1 MDQRQMISA
10 VVGAVAGLAF
20 LFFLPQAVPAQE
32 YSLRDLLK
40 IALERSER
48 VRIAEENVFIA
59 EQGRKKA
66 ISALIPRATSF
77 ATYTAYDQ
85 AKLTS
90 GVTPTSAPT
99 VIQPSDLAT
108 WGVRLDQSFYMNMRE
123 WTALHL
129 ARLNITRSRYELQSV
144 RDDYLLIVCGAYF
157 DVMRAQKGLA
167 IAEANLDRLT
177 RYRDA
182 AKTRLRVGEV
192 TKTTLLRAEA
202 ELSGALSD
210 RERTKNALELAR
222 DVLARVVGLER
233 PFGVKEDTF
242 EDPSLVPVE
251 SFQEQA
257 LRNRSELKSLEMQ
270 KQMAEAQIDYA
281 RGAYWPTIGLSAV
294 YSGLDQVPAATTTNK
309 ESKYVGAAVNFP
321 FFEGGLRVAEVNE
334 AKARKRQAEMTFNDT
349 LKAIKVEVQSAFLD
363 LSTQKGV
370 LKFVGDQVVFAR
382 DNYNAV
388 AKQFEFGLA
397 NSLDVIDANNLLL
410 SAERQMADAMYSYQ
424 LAILRLDRTTGMI
437 QKTALKQ

>member
-1 MDQRQMISA
+1 MKQGVKSA

-20 LFFLPQAVPAQE
+20 LFCVPPPSPAQE

-48 VRIAEENVFIA
+48 VRIAEENVIVA

-66 ISALIPRATSF
+66 ISALVPRATSF
-77 ATYTAYDQ
+77 ASYTAYDQ

-90 GVTPTSAPT
+90 GITPASPPT
-99 VIQPSDLAT
+99 VIQPSDVST

-123 WTALHL
+123 LIALRI
-129 ARLNITRSRYELQSV
+129 ARESIDRSKYDLQSV
-144 RDDYLLIVCGAYF
+144 RDDYLLLVAAAYF
-157 DVMRAQKGLA
+157 DVMRAQRGLA

-182 AKTRLRVGEV
+182 ARTRLRVGEV

-210 RERTKNALELAR
+210 RERSKNALDLAKN
-222 DVLARVVGLER
+222 VLARVAGLEG
-233 PFGVKEDTF
+233 PFSVKEDTF
-242 EDPSLVPVE
+242 EDPTAAPVD
-251 SFQEQA
+251 SFQDQA
-257 LRNRSELKSLEMQ
+257 LRNRAELKSLELQ
-270 KQMAEAQIDYA
+270 KKIAEDQVSYA
-281 RGAYWPTIGLSAV
+281 RGSYWPTISLSAV
-294 YSGLDQVPAATTTNK
+294 YSGLDQVPVASTTNK

-334 AKARKRQAEMTFNDT
+334 AKARQRQADMALRDT
-349 LKAIKVEVQSAFLD
+349 VKTVRVEVQSAYLD

-388 AKQFEFGLA
+388 SKQFEFGLA
-397 NSLDVIDANNLLL
+397 SSLDVIDANNLLL
-410 SAERQMADAMYSYQ
+410 SAERQMADAVYSYQ
-424 LAILRLDRTTGMI
+424 LAILRLDRTTGVI
-437 QKTALKQ
+437 QQTALKQ